1 MQNSNM
7 DDQSSKY
14 AIHAAAREGKIAVV
28 ESLLHAN
35 PKLAQLKDDDGRL
48 PIHWAVS
55 YNQPEIVSLLI
66 SQRGFDPDAEDDSGW
81 TPLMI
86 AASVKDADKVADIL
100 LARGAD
106 VNQTN
111 NNGQTA
117 LHFIASKSNLD
128 LARKLLE
135 EHTPAAST
143 RVRDKRGQ
151 YPLHRAAAVGSVPM
165 LNLLIKHRSPINAT
179 DSAGQ
184 TALHHA
190 IAEGHGDAA
199 VALLK
204 AGAETDKKDVDGF
217 LPLEVAPGADVR
229 KYIERKAE
237 EEGIEL

>member
-1 MQNSNM
+1 MA
-7 DDQSSKY
+7 DKTESKY
-14 AIHAAAREGKIAVV
+14 AIHEAAREGKLAVV

-35 PKLAQLKDDDGRL
+35 PKLALLKDEDGRL
-48 PIHWAVS
+48 PCHWAVS
-55 YNQPEIVSLLI
+55 YNHPEIVSLLI
-66 SQRGFDPDAEDDSGW
+66 SQKRFDPDAEDDSGW
-81 TPLMI
+81 TLFMI

-117 LHFIASKSNLD
+117 LHFLASKSNLD

-135 EHTPAAST
+135 NHTPAAST
-143 RVRDKRGQ
+143 RVRDKRLQ

-165 LNLLIKHRSPINAT
+165 INLLIKHRSPINAA
-179 DSAGQ
+179 DSAGH
-184 TALHHA
+184 TPLHHA
-190 IAEGHGDAA
+190 VAEGHGNAA

-204 AGAETDKKDVDGF
+204 AGAATDKKDVDG
-217 LPLEVAPGADVR
+217 LLALDLAPGKDVR
-229 KYIERKAE
+229 AYIERKAE